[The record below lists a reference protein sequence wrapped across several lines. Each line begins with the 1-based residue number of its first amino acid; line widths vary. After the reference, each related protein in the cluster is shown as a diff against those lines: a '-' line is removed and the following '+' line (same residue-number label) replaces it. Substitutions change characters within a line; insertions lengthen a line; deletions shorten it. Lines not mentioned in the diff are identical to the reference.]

1 MTESKLYPSIRT
13 NVECGGQCSATIN
26 CDAFYL
32 EGANCYLL
40 SSADLFLY
48 EGENSP
54 KDVYMF
60 DDYSGTSKCVSLV
73 SS

>member
-13 NVECGGQCSATIN
+13 KVECGGQCSATTN
-26 CDAFYL
+26 CDAFHL
-32 EGANCYLL
+32 EGSNCYLL

-54 KDVYMF
+54 KDVYML